1 MKKLIYSIV
10 LVVFSIVVFSTV
22 YGSIKYNVY
31 LGQNGYFAEGVN
43 ETQSNRLIGVSGV
56 VRNETILPIRI
67 ESITPIGG
75 NGIDYFGSVIATWGV
90 SEMTRDEMAK
100 YENLEGKK
108 LSPYSN
114 EEIAI
119 VFQFS
124 DEYAVNPS
132 GYEIVYSV
140 FGIRFSN
147 FIIHN

>member
-1 MKKLIYSIV
+1 MKKFIYSIV
-10 LVVFSIVVFSTV
+10 LVVISIVLFSTV
-22 YGSIKYNVY
+22 YGSIKNNVY

-67 ESITPIGG
+67 ESITPVGG

-100 YENLEGKK
+100 FENLEGKK

-132 GYEIVYSV
+132 GYEIIYSL
-140 FGIRFSN
+140 FGIRFTN
-147 FIIHN
+147 FIIYN

>member
-1 MKKLIYSIV
+1 MKKFIYSIV
-10 LVVFSIVVFSTV
+10 LVVLSIVVFSTV
-22 YGSIKYNVY
+22 YGSIKNNVY
-31 LGQNGYFAEGVN
+31 LGQNGYFAEGFN

-56 VRNETILPIRI
+56 VKNETILPIRI
-67 ESITPIGG
+67 ESITPVGG

-90 SEMTRDEMAK
+90 SEMTRDEMAMF
-100 YENLEGKK
+100 ENLEGKK

-132 GYEIVYSV
+132 GYQIIYSL
-140 FGIRFSN
+140 FGIRFTN
-147 FIIHN
+147 FIIYN